1 MRFLTTSTALTL
13 AWFAITGTGHAQPAI
28 RWQPGTAVLIQ
39 RGAGYGRMARLPDDS
54 ILCAYSRGRAIYV
67 RRSTDDGRTWPDEAL
82 AVDYPQGH
90 AANAELLVLRDG
102 RVLLMYNERPTDG
115 QSPYA
120 VGVCTSN
127 DGGRTWQD
135 HRRIYAAGTERRIGC
150 WEPAA
155 VELPSG
161 EVQLFFANEYPYP
174 HSGEQEITRLR
185 SIDGGRTWLESQAVS
200 FRAGH
205 RDGMPVPLL
214 LAGGRRIALAIE
226 DNGLSG
232 RFKPAIISLPA
243 AEPAESLPVSGE
255 DDRRQSALVD
265 PLPERVYAGAPY
277 LVQLP
282 RGETVLSVQSTE
294 GRDASHDFTNS
305 RMVVYVGDAEATRF
319 AGRSV
324 PFEALTD
331 APGLWNALFVKDAK
345 TITAISGT
353 AVDGVK
359 GLWAID
365 GHVE

>member
-1 MRFLTTSTALTL
+1 MRLLTLSTALAF
-13 AWFAITGTGHAQPAI
+13 AWSLPVESVEAQPTI
-28 RWQPGTAVLIQ
+28 RWQPDTAVLIQ

-54 ILCAYSRGRAIYV
+54 ILCAYSRGRTIYV
-67 RRSTDDGRTWPDEAL
+67 CRSTDDGRTWPDETL

-115 QSPYA
+115 QSPFA
-120 VGVCTSN
+120 VGVCASN
-127 DGGRTWQD
+127 DGGRVWQN
-135 HRRIYAAGTERRIGC
+135 HRQIYAAGAERRVGC

-155 VELPSG
+155 VELPAG
-161 EVQLFFANEYPYP
+161 EVQLFFANEKPYP
-174 HSGEQEITRLR
+174 HSSEQEITRLR
-185 SIDGGRTWLESQAVS
+185 STDGGRIWLQPQAVS

-243 AEPAESLPVSGE
+243 AEPAESLPVSGK
-255 DDRRQSALVD
+255 DNRRQSALVD
-265 PLPERVYAGAPY
+265 PLPEQVYAGAPY

-282 RGETVLSVQSTE
+282 SGETVLSVQSTE
-294 GRDASHDFTNS
+294 GRDASHDFSNS

-324 PFEALTD
+324 PFELLTD

-353 AVDGVK
+353 AIDGVK

>member
-1 MRFLTTSTALTL
+1 MRFLTIFTALAL
-13 AWFAITGTGHAQPAI
+13 AWSSPVESAEAQSTI
-28 RWQPGTAVLIQ
+28 RWQSDTAVLIQ
-39 RGAGYGRMARLPDDS
+39 RGAGYGRMAQLPDDS
-54 ILCAYSRGRAIYV
+54 ILCAYSRGKTIYA
-67 RRSTDDGRTWPDEAL
+67 RRSTDNGSTWPDETL
-82 AVDYPQGH
+82 AVDYPQGR

-120 VGVCTSN
+120 IGVCTSN
-127 DGGRTWQD
+127 DRGRTWQD

-161 EVQLFFANEYPYP
+161 EVQLFFANENPYRN
-174 HSGEQEITRLR
+174 SGEQEITRLR
-185 SIDGGRTWLESQAVS
+185 SIDGGRTWLQPQAVS

-214 LAGGRRIALAIE
+214 LQGGRRIALAIE

-232 RFKPAIISLPA
+232 RFKPAIISLPT
-243 AEPAESLPVSGE
+243 AEPAEPLPVSGD

-265 PLPERVYAGAPY
+265 PLPEQVYAGAPY

-282 RGETVLSVQSTE
+282 SGETVLSVQSTE
-294 GRDASHDFTNS
+294 GRGASHDFTKS
-305 RMVVYVGDAEATRF
+305 RMVVYVGNAEATRF

-331 APGLWNALFVKDAK
+331 APGLWNSLFVKDTK

-353 AVDGVK
+353 TIDGVK